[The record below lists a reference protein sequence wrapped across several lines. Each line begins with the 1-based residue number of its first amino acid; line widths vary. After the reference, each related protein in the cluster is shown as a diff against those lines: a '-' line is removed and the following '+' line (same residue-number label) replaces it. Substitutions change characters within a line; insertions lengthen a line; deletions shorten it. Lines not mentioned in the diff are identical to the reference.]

1 MLKSTRECV
10 LKYKKGYVIIKSV
23 IMNGMW
29 KMNDTTYTERL
40 KKEYKICVYLFAAA
54 LLITA
59 ITFLPYLADYYVLQ
73 PDSTIL
79 AYYADHSVD
88 RYYRFETIVIGLS
101 IMTLL
106 FFSRRLWVALTIP
119 SLLLMFLA
127 YADNIKY
134 AALNELLRFND
145 LMVTEAAG
153 IALRYLN
160 LKFTSSQLKVL
171 IYVFLLCA
179 GGFAADRLCRKYPL
193 FLQKEPSLLKR
204 RHTLSLA
211 LGCICLA
218 GLLGYGGYFIGNA
231 YSMTSLDTIDVK
243 GKESEQYIVYNFI
256 KNDKLTNINMS
267 NVQDSYRFFTDSHP
281 ANEGTE
287 SATRPSVI
295 VIMNESWWNTDNIT
309 GSNVTFSSDPM
320 EISRKLE
327 KSCSSGCLTTNLF
340 CGGTIGS
347 ETEFLTGLNTKYFTS
362 YTGIASALEK
372 RKVPS
377 IVDYFNALDYDTVAI
392 HPYDG
397 NFYGRSTMYSAL
409 GFDKIVFE
417 DDMDYTDIYS
427 CYISDESLARQIIKE
442 YEENPAEQKFIYA
455 VSIGNHIQG
464 LDRKHDSLKPY
475 PYPISVN
482 LKGNLDEEAYMDLV
496 SYINGIYLAN
506 EAFEELTD
514 YFAQTDEPVVLAM
527 YGDHMPG
534 FSKEALELMGL
545 DGTDSETQRRHYSVP
560 VLIWSNFEA
569 DRMELDGENI
579 NYLPQML
586 LAYAGLP
593 DSDMSLILKRQRE
606 VLKTNTRI
614 LVADNQGSVL
624 HAYNN
629 SQSEAVRHFMV
640 VDYDILFGSS
650 PERERVW
657 LPYAVED

>member
-1 MLKSTRECV
+1 M
-10 LKYKKGYVIIKSV
+10 
-23 IMNGMW
+23 
-29 KMNDTTYTERL
+29 
-40 KKEYKICVYLFAAA
+40 
-54 LLITA
+54 
-59 ITFLPYLADYYVLQ
+59 
-73 PDSTIL
+73 
-79 AYYADHSVD
+79 
-88 RYYRFETIVIGLS
+88 
-101 IMTLL
+101 
-106 FFSRRLWVALTIP
+106 
-119 SLLLMFLA
+119 
-127 YADNIKY
+127 
-134 AALNELLRFND
+134 
-145 LMVTEAAG
+145 
-153 IALRYLN
+153 
-160 LKFTSSQLKVL
+160 
-171 IYVFLLCA
+171 
-179 GGFAADRLCRKYPL
+179 
-193 FLQKEPSLLKR
+193 
-204 RHTLSLA
+204 
-211 LGCICLA
+211 
-218 GLLGYGGYFIGNA
+218 
-231 YSMTSLDTIDVK
+231 
-243 GKESEQYIVYNFI
+243 
-256 KNDKLTNINMS
+256 
-267 NVQDSYRFFTDSHP
+267 
-281 ANEGTE
+281 
-287 SATRPSVI
+287 
-295 VIMNESWWNTDNIT
+295 
-309 GSNVTFSSDPM
+309 
-320 EISRKLE
+320 
-327 KSCSSGCLTTNLF
+327 
-340 CGGTIGS
+340 
-347 ETEFLTGLNTKYFTS
+347 
-362 YTGIASALEK
+362 
-372 RKVPS
+372 
-377 IVDYFNALDYDTVAI
+377 DYFNALDYDTVAI

-409 GFDKIVFE
+409 GFDQIVFE

-427 CYISDESLARQIIKE
+427 CYISDESLAQQIIKE

-506 EAFEELTD
+506 KAFEELTD